1 MKKLKNLK
9 EKIEL
14 VLQENGFNED
24 IEFRI
29 SNIKEYDLQINNIVK
44 YQEHKKIDLITSEL
58 KNVLNKNDDILNF
71 EITENCFINLE
82 LNIENFIVYFQNIEN
97 NIKVDQSEKIIFDY
111 GGPNIGKPLHVGHL
125 RSLNIGRSLYNINK
139 IAGNTVVS
147 DIHLGDWG
155 MPIAQIL
162 NFCEL
167 NNLDVSKILYFN
179 FLRKNIDLLNFPIFR
194 KDLMR
199 E

>member
-1 MKKLKNLK
+1 M
-9 EKIEL
+9 
-14 VLQENGFNED
+14 
-24 IEFRI
+24 
-29 SNIKEYDLQINNIVK
+29 
-44 YQEHKKIDLITSEL
+44 
-58 KNVLNKNDDILNF
+58 
-71 EITENCFINLE
+71 E

-97 NIKVDQSEKIIFDY
+97 NIKVDRSEKIIFDY

-167 NNLDVSKILYFN
+167 NNLDVSKISISLS
-179 FLRKNIDLLNFPIFR
+179 LIHISEPTRR
-194 KDLMR
+194 M
-199 E
+199 